1 MVRYN
6 PDINIGLNDDQLNN
20 RFHDNLVNYD
30 TSVPT
35 KSIKQIIFENFFTLF
50 NFLNLFLGIAIF
62 CVGSYKNMLFLGIV
76 IINTAIS
83 TFQEIHSK
91 KVIDK
96 LAIMAASK
104 VKVVRNGNIQEI
116 SINDLVLD
124 DIVVFNTGNQIP
136 TDCILI
142 KGDILVNESFI
153 TGEPDSFS
161 KGSGDMLLSG
171 SYVVGR
177 KVLCQS

>member
-1 MVRYN
+1 M
-6 PDINIGLNDDQLNN
+6 
-20 RFHDNLVNYD
+20 
-30 TSVPT
+30 
-35 KSIKQIIFENFFTLF
+35 
-50 NFLNLFLGIAIF
+50 
-62 CVGSYKNMLFLGIV
+62 GIV

-104 VKVVRNGNIQEI
+104 VKVVRNSNIQEI

-171 SYVVGR
+171 SYVVGGKCYA
-177 KVLCQS
+177 KVEHIGNDNYTAQISSGAKYVKK